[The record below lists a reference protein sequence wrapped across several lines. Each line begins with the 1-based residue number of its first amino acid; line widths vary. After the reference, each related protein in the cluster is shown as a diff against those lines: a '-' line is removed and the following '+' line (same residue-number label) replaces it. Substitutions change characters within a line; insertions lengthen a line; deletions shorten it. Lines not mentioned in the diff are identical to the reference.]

1 MPSFQQLRHR
11 IATARGTAARLTHY
25 LPAPVQLKLA
35 QAMGY
40 RHDYPELEPH
50 IRLLL
55 AVRYLQGGGSLLTK
69 DAEKSRRHFRNEM
82 RSIAGKPV
90 MVGQVKDFEIDGPA
104 GKLSV
109 RHYQPKLNTK
119 SESSRQS
126 SSPNGL
132 PLLVFYHGGGFVVGD
147 LNTHDE
153 ACRLLCQYGQM
164 QVLSV
169 DYRLAPEN
177 PAPAAVHDS
186 IAALK
191 WAKAHAAELGADPAK
206 VAVGGDSAGGNLSAV
221 VSQQTKGTP
230 DAPAAQLLIYPVVD
244 LYNEYES
251 RKTYTQGLF
260 LSDLD
265 VEQANASYVGLSELT
280 LKDPLVTPALGDMTN
295 LPPALV
301 ITAGFDVL
309 RDEGEAYAKR
319 MLALGNQAKL
329 ERVPS
334 QGHGFIN
341 ITSVN
346 RTARQATIKMAQ
358 DFRQLLDGLAR

>member
-25 LPAPVQLKLA
+25 LPAPIQLKLA

-55 AVRYLQGGGSLLTK
+55 AVRQLQGGEGAGLLTK

-104 GKLSV
+104 GKLPV
-109 RHYQPKLNTK
+109 RHYQPNP
-119 SESSRQS
+119 SNQS
-126 SSPNGL
+126 NASKGL
-132 PLLVFYHGGGFVVGD
+132 PLLVFYHGGGFIVGD

-153 ACRLLCQYGQM
+153 ACRLLCKYGQM

-177 PAPAAVHDS
+177 PAPAAVFDCV
-186 IAALK
+186 AALK

-251 RKTYTQGLF
+251 RKIYTQGLF

-329 ERVPS
+329 ERVPG